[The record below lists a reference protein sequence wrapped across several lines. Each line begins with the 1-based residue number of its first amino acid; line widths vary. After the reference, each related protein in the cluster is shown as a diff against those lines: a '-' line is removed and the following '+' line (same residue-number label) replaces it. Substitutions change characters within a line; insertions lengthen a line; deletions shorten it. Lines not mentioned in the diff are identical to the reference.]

1 MPWKT
6 TSAAEERAKFIQKY
20 LEGGLSLA
28 ALCRQ
33 AGISRKTGNKWVR
46 RHERDGLH
54 ALEDRSREAKTHPN
68 EVSPEIEAWILRGR
82 GKYPTWGP
90 KKRVAW
96 VKEKGGFERVC
107 AVSTAGEILHRHGL
121 TVSQRSGKKN
131 EVWAHPLT
139 ECSEANR
146 VWCVDFK
153 GWFRLGNGRRCDPLT
168 ITDGYSRYLIKC
180 QALERT
186 GLETTKRIFE
196 ATFREYGLPE
206 WIRSDNGPPFSGTG
220 LGGFSGLSLW
230 WLKLGITHER
240 IEPGKPYQNGRHER
254 MHLTLKREATQPA
267 AFDLRA
273 QQRRF
278 NAFRQTFNQERP
290 HEALGQKTPVS
301 IYQRSTRQYTGRF
314 IELEYADG
322 AIIRKVQ
329 KRGEFNWEG
338 HRIFFGEAFAGE
350 QIAFEPEEDG
360 VWVIKFGPVR
370 LGSFDERNL
379 KVKSATAPA
388 NRRRRT

>member
-1 MPWKT
+1 MPWKC
-6 TSAAEERAKFIQKY
+6 TSVTEERVRFIEKY
-20 LEGGLSLA
+20 LEGALSLS

-33 AGISRKTGNKWVR
+33 YGISRKTGDKWVR
-46 RHERDGLH
+46 RHERDGIH
-54 ALEDRSREAKTHPN
+54 ALEDRLREAKTHPN
-68 EVSPEIEAWILRGR
+68 EVSPEIEAWILKGR
-82 GKYPTWGP
+82 AKYPTWGP
-90 KKRVAW
+90 KKLVAW

-121 TVSQRSGKKN
+121 TVPRAITKKN

-139 ECSEANR
+139 EYTEANR

-153 GWFRLGNGRRCDPLT
+153 GWFRLGNGRRCEPLT

-196 ATFREYGLPE
+196 AAFREYGLPE
-206 WIRSDNGPPFSGTG
+206 WVRSDNGSPFSSTG
-220 LGGFSGLSLW
+220 LGGFTALSLW
-230 WLKLGITHER
+230 WLKLGIAHER

-254 MHLTLKREATQPA
+254 MHLTLKRETTQPA

-278 NAFRQTFNQERP
+278 NAFRQMFNQERP
-290 HEALGQKTPVS
+290 HEALGQKTPAS
-301 IYQRSTRQYTGRF
+301 LYQHSTRPYTGRL
-314 IELEYADG
+314 IEPEYADG
-322 AIIRKVQ
+322 AVIRKVQ
-329 KRGEFNWEG
+329 QRGEFKWEG

-350 QIAFEPEEDG
+350 GIAFEPQEDG
-360 VWVIKFGPVR
+360 IWVIKFGRIR
-370 LGSFDERNL
+370 LGYFDERNL
-379 KVKSATAPA
+379 KVKSDSAPQRHGIRA
-388 NRRRRT
+388 